1 MKKKLGL
8 LITGFVLAILQGTA
22 QPDSL
27 PVLFQKD
34 SILKLKLTLNVN
46 GFLQDTEEDH
56 EWKAVLSCEGQSGYS
71 VKINRKGHFRG
82 KAANCVWPSI
92 GLNLPSRKTTGSIW
106 EGVDKLKL
114 ITSCIYDGYDDQNK
128 ALLEYSAYRIYSE
141 ISPFHFK
148 VRSCQVG
155 FQDSATGQVVRTA
168 YGFLLEDDKEMASRY
183 QGKVLKVN
191 NIHPNFTEPAVM
203 LRLAV
208 FQYLIGNTDWSVKAL
223 HNIKLLSVPGSAP
236 IAVPYDF
243 DYSGLVNASYAVP
256 PAHLP
261 LSSVTERYYNGHC
274 RPEQEILSILAEWKG
289 LKTRIDEILR
299 DLPLS
304 PDEKNRA
311 LNYLQ
316 TFFDLSESSEW
327 IHKVFIEGCRQD

>member
-1 MKKKLGL
+1 
-8 LITGFVLAILQGTA
+8 
-22 QPDSL
+22 
-27 PVLFQKD
+27 
-34 SILKLKLTLNVN
+34 
-46 GFLQDTEEDH
+46 
-56 EWKAVLSCEGQSGYS
+56 
-71 VKINRKGHFRG
+71 
-82 KAANCVWPSI
+82 
-92 GLNLPSRKTTGSIW
+92 
-106 EGVDKLKL
+106 
-114 ITSCIYDGYDDQNK
+114 
-128 ALLEYSAYRIYSE
+128 
-141 ISPFHFK
+141 
-148 VRSCQVG
+148 
-155 FQDSATGQVVRTA
+155 
-168 YGFLLEDDKEMASRY
+168 
-183 QGKVLKVN
+183 
-191 NIHPNFTEPAVM
+191 M

-299 DLPLS
+299 DFPLS
-304 PDEKNRA
+304 LDEKNRA

-316 TFFDLSESSEW
+316 TFFDHSRSSEW